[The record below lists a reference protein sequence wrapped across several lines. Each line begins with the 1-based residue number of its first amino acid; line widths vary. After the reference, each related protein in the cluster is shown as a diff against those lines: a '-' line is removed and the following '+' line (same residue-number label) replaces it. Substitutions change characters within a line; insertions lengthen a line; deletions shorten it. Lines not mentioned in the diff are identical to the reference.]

1 MAPARGE
8 RPVPRLLPAVDAE
21 YDARGNSSTLHE
33 VCLSGALLDRARYS
47 MPLREHATLVAEIE
61 DPKAPPKA
69 QGDWGRGQDWVT
81 GTESGTEPRAPS
93 RTGAQS
99 HAQTAVGRKRGGS

>member
-21 YDARGNSSTLHE
+21 TRVRCEGNSSTLHE

-47 MPLREHATLVAEIE
+47 RPLREHATLVAEIE

-69 QGDWGRGQDWVT
+69 
-81 GTESGTEPRAPS
+81 
-93 RTGAQS
+93 
-99 HAQTAVGRKRGGS
+99 